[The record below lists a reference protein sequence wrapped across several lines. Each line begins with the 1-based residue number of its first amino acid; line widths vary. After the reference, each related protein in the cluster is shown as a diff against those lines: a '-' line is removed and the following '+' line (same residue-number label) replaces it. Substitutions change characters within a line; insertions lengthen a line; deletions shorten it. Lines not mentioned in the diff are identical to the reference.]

1 MLRATVSLGGGHLG
15 QPAGLHATFLG
26 QPGHMVPVALGPTAP
41 GTARGEA
48 LQPGLTVKRS
58 GLAVDPTPT
67 DGLVQGMGMG
77 DGPSATAFL
86 VDLVPDLRRAVVM
99 LSTPGSP

>member
-26 QPGHMVPVALGPTAP
+26 QPGHMVPVALGPAAT

-48 LQPGLTVKRS
+48 LQPSRTVKRF
-58 GLAVDPTPT
+58 GLAVNPTPT
-67 DGLVQGMGMG
+67 ESLVQGLGMG
-77 DGPSATAFL
+77 DGPNAAASL
-86 VDLVPDLRRAVVM
+86 VGLDPKHQRAGVSV
-99 LSTPGSP
+99 